1 MLSDEKLGETE
12 ASDMLSC
19 QLNVLLVIY

>member
-1 MLSDEKLGETE
+1 MPSDEKLGETE

-19 QLNVLLVIY
+19 QLNVILIIY